1 MTVGG
6 VKYLESIF
14 LWTSYYD
21 SGIVR
26 ACSLT
31 GRRGA
36 GWKCGGALPRWL
48 APLGISG
55 KALRLGSPS
64 LPRRRKA
71 RGTRAATPASVRQPS
86 AFGNGTFERNVP
98 FYQTNPPIAVK
109 TTSRRLAPLVLRSA
123 LLVKGLPPIRFCET
137 NPPIFGSKTAF
148 INLRYNGLR
157 GKNLSRNGGFVFQNE
172 PTGRG

>member
-1 MTVGG
+1 VGFHCRQARSFAPLRMTAGG

-14 LWTSYYD
+14 LFTSYYD
-21 SGIVR
+21 SGIVW

-31 GRRGA
+31 GRGA
-36 GWKCGGALPRWL
+36 RWKV
-48 APLGISG
+48 
-55 KALRLGSPS
+55 
-64 LPRRRKA
+64 

-148 INLRYNGLR
+148 INVRYNGLR